1 MRFGANWGTVYI
13 GMATA
18 RVQVSREV
26 LEWAVD
32 YSRRGEY
39 LFGKYPK
46 LQDWLDGTVWPTA
59 RQLREFARDARVA
72 EGWMYGSEPP
82 DMKLDIPDMRTVG
95 SVALAD
101 PSPDLIDTVFDCQTR
116 QDWLI
121 GYSVSS
127 GYSPLSFVGTCRVGD
142 SPVLVAAE
150 MRSVLDF
157 DQADREVVRRE
168 TYRKTL
174 VDKAESAGIYVM
186 ISGIVGNNTSRKLD
200 PEEFRGFALS
210 DSYAP
215 VIFVNGND
223 SVGAQLFTIAHEL
236 AHIWLGNSAVSA
248 PDGATD
254 PAHAVEK
261 WCNEVAAEFLVPL
274 DEMVRLLGEGDPIAS
289 LNRLGRHFKVSDQV
303 ILRRLRSAG
312 LVDAR
317 IFKGEYSA
325 AVHRSRAVRN
335 QPRDGGDYYGT
346 VLTRVNRRFAELL
359 YWDSI
364 AGGTLY
370 LEALRMLDIKRFD
383 TFDKLGVRFRSAR

>member
-1 MRFGANWGTVYI
+1 MREGANWATVYI

-46 LQDWLDGTVWPTA
+46 LQDWLDGTVWPTVK
-59 RQLREFARDARVA
+59 QLRGFARDARVA
-72 EGWMYGSEPP
+72 EGWMYGTEPP
-82 DMKLDIPDMRTVG
+82 DMKLDIPDMRTAGGVE
-95 SVALAD
+95 LAD
-101 PSPDLIDTVFDCQTR
+101 PSPDLIDTVFDCQIR

-121 GYSVSS
+121 GYLESN
-127 GYSPLSFVGTCRVGD
+127 GFDPLDFVGSCIVGD
-142 SPVLVAAE
+142 SPSSVAAD
-150 MRSVLDF
+150 MRQVLSFGD
-157 DQADREVVRRE
+157 AARVAVRRE
-168 TYRKTL
+168 TYRRVL

-236 AHIWLGNSAVSA
+236 AHVWLGNSAVSA

-261 WCNEVAAEFLVPL
+261 WCNEVAAEFLVPS
-274 DEMVRLLGEGDPIAS
+274 DEMVRLLGDGDPVAS
-289 LNRLGRHFKVSDQV
+289 LDHVGRHFKVSDQV

-312 LVDAR
+312 LVDAST
-317 IFKGEYSA
+317 FSHEYIRA
-325 AVHRSRAVRN
+325 ALMSRTAKTRSHG
-335 QPRDGGDYYGT
+335 GGDYYAT
-346 VLTRVNRRFAELL
+346 LLNRVNRRFAERV
-359 YWDSI
+359 YWDAIS
-364 AGGTLY
+364 GGTLY
-370 LEALRMLDIKRFD
+370 RDALRMLDIRSVEALEKVGER
-383 TFDKLGVRFRSAR
+383 LGLTS

>member
-1 MRFGANWGTVYI
+1 
-13 GMATA
+13 MASA

-26 LEWAVD
+26 LEWAVE

-46 LQDWLDGTVWPTA
+46 LSDWLDGSVLPTA
-59 RQLREFARDARVA
+59 KQLRDFARDARVA

-95 SVALAD
+95 SGALSD
-101 PSPDLIDTVFDCQTR
+101 PSPDLMDTVLDCQTR

-121 GYSVSS
+121 GYSVST
-127 GYSPLSFVGTCRVGD
+127 GYDPLSFVGTCRVGD
-142 SPVLVAAE
+142 SPVLAAAD
-150 MRSVLDF
+150 MRLVLDF
-157 DQADREVVRRE
+157 DEADRGVVRRE
-168 TYRKTL
+168 TYRKAL

-186 ISGIVGNNTSRKLD
+186 VSGIVGNNTSRKLD

-236 AHIWLGNSAVSA
+236 AHLWLGASAISA
-248 PDGATD
+248 PDGVAD
-254 PAHAVEK
+254 PAHAIER

-274 DEMVRLLGEGDPIAS
+274 DEMVRLLGDGDPIAS
-289 LNRLGRHFKVSDQV
+289 LERVGRHFKVSDQV
-303 ILRRLRSAG
+303 ILRRLRSGG
-312 LVDAR
+312 LVDSHT
-317 IFKGEYSA
+317 FSGEYSA
-325 AVHRSRAVRN
+325 AVRRSRAVRN
-335 QPRDGGDYYGT
+335 QPRDGGDYYGS
-346 VLTRVNRRFAELL
+346 VLTRVNRRFAELV

-364 AGGTLY
+364 SGGTLY
-370 LEALRMLDIKRFD
+370 LDALRMLDIKNFD